1 MKTLSAFLCSFLLA
15 AASDAEPPDK
25 TNAPAAL
32 TLSAATRAALANN
45 RSIREA
51 RARWK
56 SMKARVPQAAAW
68 DDLKVSAN
76 TRLGRFVDIAP
87 NGFTDQMVSIEQM
100 IPISGKNQSRARIAA
115 AEALGGLEEF
125 RRREIDV
132 VMKVRIAYIRLANGY
147 AQLDLNRANEASLS
161 QTREIIRS
169 KFEVGAQSQADA
181 LAAEAESIR
190 ISEARR
196 DLERGI
202 SDQETQLKVLMNI
215 DAFAALERP
224 VDDLPNHARIAL
236 EKLRDLIL
244 SNRPELRMAQAKIA
258 AARAGV
264 ELAKREWIPDP
275 TLSVQTQR
283 YNDASQVV
291 SEVSAGISFSLPW
304 LNGKK
309 YRAEEREAKAGAEAA
324 QDALEASQA
333 EALGMLRDQLK
344 KIDAFHHH
352 VELFRDRLLP
362 NARQTV
368 ETMRT
373 GYEADKRGFLDLV
386 ASQRSLREVESM
398 ARQHLA
404 DYQMALAELEAIVGA
419 DLGLFSR
426 DQQTSKG
433 RSK

>member
-1 MKTLSAFLCSFLLA
+1 MKTLSAFLCSFLFA
-15 AASDAEPPDK
+15 AVSDAEPPDK
-25 TNAPAAL
+25 TNATAPL
-32 TLSAATRAALANN
+32 TLSAATQMALANN
-45 RSIREA
+45 RSVREA

-56 SMKARVPQAAAW
+56 SMKERVPQAAAW
-68 DDLKVSAN
+68 DDLKISAN

-87 NGFTDQMVSIEQM
+87 NGFTDQMFSVEQM
-100 IPISGKNQSRARIAA
+100 IPISGRNQSRARIAA

-125 RRREIDV
+125 RRRAIDV
-132 VMKVRIAYIRLANGY
+132 VMKVRVAYIRLANGY
-147 AQLDLNRANEASLS
+147 AQLDLNRANDASLS
-161 QTREIIRS
+161 QTRDITRS

-202 SDQETQLKVLMNI
+202 SDEETQLKVLLNI
-215 DAFAALERP
+215 DAFAPLGRP
-224 VDDLPNHARIAL
+224 ADDLPNHAPAAPER
-236 EKLRDLIL
+236 LRGLIL
-244 SNRPELRMAQAKIA
+244 SHRPELRMAQAKIA

-275 TLSVQTQR
+275 TLSVQAQR
-283 YNDASQVV
+283 YNDASQAV
-291 SEVSAGISFSLPW
+291 SEVSAGISFSVPW

-309 YRAEEREAKAGAEAA
+309 YRAEEREAQAGAEAA

-344 KIDAFHHH
+344 KIETFHHH
-352 VELFRDRLLP
+352 VELFHDRLLP

-368 ETMRT
+368 ETLRT
-373 GYEADKRGFLDLV
+373 GYEADKANFLDLV
-386 ASQRSLREVESM
+386 ASQRSLREVEST

-404 DYQMALAELEAIVGA
+404 DYQAALAELEAIVGA
-419 DLGLFSR
+419 DLDLFSP
-426 DQQTSKG
+426 DQTSKR

>member
-1 MKTLSAFLCSFLLA
+1 MKTFSAFLCSFLLA
-15 AASDAEPPDK
+15 AASDAAPPGK
-25 TNAPAAL
+25 THATAPL
-32 TLSAATRAALANN
+32 TLSAATQLALTNN

-51 RARWK
+51 RARWR

-68 DDLKVSAN
+68 DDLKISAS

-87 NGFTDQMVSIEQM
+87 NGFTDQMFSVEQM
-100 IPISGKNQSRARIAA
+100 IPISGRNQSRARIAA

-132 VMKVRIAYIRLANGY
+132 VMKVRIAYIRLSNGY
-147 AQLDLNRANEASLS
+147 AQLDLNRAADVSLF
-161 QTREIIRS
+161 QTREITRS
-169 KFEVGAQSQADA
+169 KFEVGAQSQAEA

-190 ISEARR
+190 ISEARH
-196 DLERGI
+196 DLERSI
-202 SDQETQLKVLMNI
+202 SDEETQLKVLMNI
-215 DAFAALERP
+215 DAFAALGRP
-224 VDDLPNHARIAL
+224 ADDLPKHAPVAPER
-236 EKLRDLIL
+236 LRGLVL
-244 SNRPELRMAQAKIA
+244 SNRPELRMAQAKVA

-275 TLSVQTQR
+275 TLSVQAQR
-283 YNDASQVV
+283 YNDASQAV
-291 SEVSAGISFSLPW
+291 SEVSAGISFSVPW

-309 YRAEEREAKAGAEAA
+309 YRAEEREAQAGAEAA

-344 KIDAFHHH
+344 NIDTLHHH

-373 GYEADKRGFLDLV
+373 GYEGDKTSFLDLV
-386 ASQRSLREVESM
+386 ASQRRQWEVESM

-404 DYQMALAELEAIVGA
+404 DYQVALAELEAIVGA
-419 DLGLFSR
+419 DLHLFSR
-426 DQQTSKG
+426 GQELSKG